1 MLTYEP
7 VIGLE
12 VHAQLQTNSK
22 LFCGCATAF
31 GAAPNAQTCERCLG
45 MPGTLPV
52 LNAQAVSLA
61 LRAALGLQCQVH
73 LTSQWSRKN
82 YFYPDLPKGYQITQ
96 FDQPIATGG
105 RLEIDADGILQT
117 AGITRIHIEE
127 DAGKNIHDD
136 LLAGQRSYVDF
147 NRGGTALI
155 EIVGEPDLRSSA
167 EAAAYLKTLRQVL
180 RYLGVCDGNMDEGSL
195 RCDANVSIRPVG
207 QKAFGTRCELKNIN
221 SFRFVS
227 QAIDYEIARQT
238 EVLEAGGTIV
248 QETRLWDTQA
258 KVTRSMRSKEEA
270 RDYRYFPEPDLPDLV
285 LTQAEV
291 DTVQAHLAELPA
303 ARRARYVTSFGLS
316 PYDARVLTEDADVAT
331 LFDAATA
338 NQPNAKGAANWI
350 INEVL
355 RERKGNAGV
364 ASLPFDGAA
373 LGDLVALIDAGTVS
387 GKMAKD
393 IFAEMLAAGG
403 TPKAI
408 VARLGLVQVSDTS
421 ALEPIVA
428 AVLAAQPDSVAKY
441 RAGRTNVLGFL
452 VGQVMQKTGGK
463 ANPKVVNRLLRD
475 KLGPSGAD

>member
-1 MLTYEP
+1 MQYEP

-12 VHAQLQTNSK
+12 VHAQLQTQSK
-22 LFCGCATAF
+22 LFCPCSTAF
-31 GAAPNAQTCERCLG
+31 GASPNMHTCERCLG

-52 LNAQAVSLA
+52 LNAQAVDLAIRAGLA
-61 LRAALGLQCQVH
+61 LGCQIH

-96 FDQPIATGG
+96 FDKPIATSGA
-105 RLEIDADGILQT
+105 LKIDADGIDKT

-155 EIVGEPDLRSSA
+155 EIVGEPDLRSSS
-167 EAAAYLKTLRQVL
+167 EAAAYLKTLRQIL

-207 QKAFGTRCELKNIN
+207 QKEFGTRCELKNIN

-227 QAIDYEIARQT
+227 QAIDYEIMRQT
-238 EVLEAGGTIV
+238 EVLEAGGRIV

-285 LTQAEV
+285 LTQAMI
-291 DTVQAHLAELPA
+291 DAIDKDLAELPA
-303 ARRARYVTSFGLS
+303 DRRARYERDFGLS
-316 PYDARVLTEDADVAT
+316 AYDARVLTEDSDVAI
-331 LFDAATA
+331 LFEAATA
-338 NQPNAKGAANWI
+338 KQPNAKAAANWI

-355 RERKGNAGV
+355 RERKGNTSV
-364 ASLPFDGAA
+364 QTLPFGGEA
-373 LGDLVALIDAGTVS
+373 LGELVALIDAGTIS
-387 GKMAKD
+387 GKMGKE
-393 IFAEMLAAGG
+393 IFAELMTSGG
-403 TPKAI
+403 SPKAI
-408 VARLGLVQVSDTS
+408 VDKRGLVQMSDTAS
-421 ALEPIVA
+421 LGPVVD
-428 AVLAAQPDSVAKY
+428 AVLAANPDSVEKFLG
-441 RAGRTNVLGFL
+441 GRTNVLGFL
-452 VGQVMQKTGGK
+452 VGQVMQKTAGQ
-463 ANPKVVNRLLRD
+463 ANPKMVNQMLRD
-475 KLGPSGAD
+475 KMQA